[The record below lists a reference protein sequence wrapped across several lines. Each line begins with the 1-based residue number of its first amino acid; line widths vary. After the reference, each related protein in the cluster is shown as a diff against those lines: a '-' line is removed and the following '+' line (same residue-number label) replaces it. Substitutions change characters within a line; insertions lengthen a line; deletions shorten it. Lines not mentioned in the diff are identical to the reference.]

1 MDIKKEQQEKED
13 LTTAREKIEE
23 SMVLTTLDAMP
34 HLREIIKK
42 GNITPDELPYVR
54 TVRGILPEYLESSS
68 EKISNDRIM
77 EKKRLNCFANSVENF
92 LHKKL

>member
-1 MDIKKEQQEKED
+1 MDIKKELQEKED
-13 LTTAREKIEE
+13 LTAAREKIEE

-54 TVRGILPEYLESSS
+54 TVLQMMRYTTPTIKSRES
-68 EKISNDRIM
+68 
-77 EKKRLNCFANSVENF
+77 
-92 LHKKL
+92 

>member
-54 TVRGILPEYLESSS
+54 TVLQMMRYTTTSIKSRESEQKPDETDEEYFKNIL
-68 EKISNDRIM
+68 KVAT
-77 EKKRLNCFANSVENF
+77 KK
-92 LHKKL
+92 